1 MPMLNPFD
9 EGNAYTLV
17 NMVEAITILPNNY
30 GRINQSGIFKEKGSN
45 TRTVLIEMKDGV
57 LNLLPTK
64 PVGAPGSELN
74 RGLRNLRSLVIPHIP
89 AHDVILPQELEGIRA
104 FGSEDRLIALADIMA
119 DHLQTAKDKYA
130 ITKEYQRVTALSGSV
145 LDADGATVLF
155 NWYEEFLMK
164 QKTVTFDVTGTEDP
178 RKPIL
183 ELKRYVETHL
193 KGETM
198 NGYHCYVDKDFFDAV
213 TQYAEMKTAWDR
225 WREGEFYRSDMRN
238 RFEFCGIVFEEYEG
252 TADDRDGVAH
262 KFIPSKYGYCYP
274 TGTTQMFRSI
284 WAPANRF
291 STINK
296 PGIENYA
303 WQRMRDDESGI
314 DLWFETNPMHMVMRP
329 ELIVRV
335 YAKTS

>member
-1 MPMLNPFD
+1 MLFNPFNQD
-9 EGNAYTLV
+9 AFTLV
-17 NMVEAITILPNNY
+17 NLAEAMTILPNNY

-45 TRTVLIEMKDGV
+45 SRTILVEMKDGV

-74 RGLRNLRSLVIPHIP
+74 RGLRNVRSLVIPHIP

-104 FGSEDRLIALADIMA
+104 FGTEDRLIALSEIMA
-119 DHLQTAKDKYA
+119 EHLQSAKDKFA
-130 ITKEYQRVTALSGSV
+130 ITKEYQRITALNGSV
-145 LDADGATVLF
+145 LDSDGATVLF

-164 QKTVTFDVTGTEDP
+164 QKTVTFTVSGTEDP
-178 RKPIL
+178 RKPVL
-183 ELKRYVETHL
+183 ELKRYMETHL

-198 NGYHCYVDKDFFDAV
+198 NGYHCYVDKDFFDGI
-213 TQYAEMKTAWDR
+213 TQYGEMKTAWDR

-252 TADDRDGVAH
+252 TADDRDGVAR

-274 TGTTQMFRSI
+274 TGTSQMFRSYY
-284 WAPANRF
+284 APANRF

-296 PGIENYA
+296 PGQENYV

-329 ELIVRV
+329 ELIVKV
-335 YAKTS
+335 YCQT